1 MHIHNETTCK
11 IHHGWFYGWFYF
23 LIQSKVPCPINNVLQ
38 SCISLALIVQ
48 TVHTT
53 SSREPC
59 KCIITDQKKINFISI
74 SKAYHVF
81 KKKKNHCLFSLLCRK
96 QRASVLQWTCARSG
110 APWIWASSYYFYPI
124 RFLLEL
130 HREAERQEAGGWS
143 KSRPMMPLWVTGEA
157 QSRGRRSLKHCE
169 LGSVLC
175 VETLCVAFH
184 SLIQRRGAFTFTRQC
199 FVVCLV

>member
-1 MHIHNETTCK
+1 MIWDDKMHIHNETTCK

-38 SCISLALIVQ
+38 SFISMALIVQ

-59 KCIITDQKKINFISI
+59 KCIITDQKKINSISI

-81 KKKKNHCLFSLLCRK
+81 KKKQKNHCLFSLLCLK

-110 APWIWASSYYFYPI
+110 APWIWASYYNFYPI
-124 RFLLEL
+124 R
-130 HREAERQEAGGWS
+130 
-143 KSRPMMPLWVTGEA
+143 
-157 QSRGRRSLKHCE
+157 SL
-169 LGSVLC
+169 
-175 VETLCVAFH
+175 
-184 SLIQRRGAFTFTRQC
+184 
-199 FVVCLV
+199 